1 MTNQNDFLNT
11 LTAQF
16 NNLNIDEL
24 AVLKE
29 QFNVFYYE
37 KQFNDYF
44 KIEITNEKSTNVV
57 CPYCGSDH
65 VIKHG
70 KDQFG
75 DQRYL
80 CKNSDCKKH
89 TFSLKTNTLLYYSKS
104 NKSQWLLFFECLF
117 NKDSI
122 STTANKVGICENTV
136 IAWRHK
142 TMYLIYKML
151 EHNKMTGLVSLDE
164 TFFDCVLKGIDKEPE
179 IEVETK
185 KKRGISNNKIGVACA
200 IDEANQ
206 MILKVI
212 NRGRP
217 TSKSLIDT
225 FKGYI
230 NSSNKVISDSLRSY
244 HKLQKELEY
253 EWIKIPSGKKSYMG
267 YTLDEINQLHGNL
280 KMFLSCYRGVSVT
293 FLQGYVS
300 LFELLS
306 RYKRYYQDKS
316 FKSIVKAILMQPL
329 EYRGYDFTQDFIYD

>member
-24 AVLKE
+24 VVLKE

-44 KIEITNEKSTNVV
+44 IIEITNEKSTNVV
-57 CPYCGSDH
+57 CPYCGSPH
-65 VIKHG
+65 VIKHD

-75 DQRYL
+75 NQRYL

-89 TFSLKTNTLLYYSKS
+89 TFSLKTNRLLYYSKS

-117 NKDSI
+117 NKDS
-122 STTANKVGICENTV
+122 V
-136 IAWRHK
+136 WRYK
-142 TMYLIYKML
+142 TMYLIYKMF

-206 MILKVI
+206 IDF
-212 NRGRP
+212 
-217 TSKSLIDT
+217 KSNQSRLP
-225 FKGYI
+225 
-230 NSSNKVISDSLRSY
+230 NSS
-244 HKLQKELEY
+244 
-253 EWIKIPSGKKSYMG
+253 G
-267 YTLDEINQLHGNL
+267 IN
-280 KMFLSCYRGVSVT
+280 
-293 FLQGYVS
+293 
-300 LFELLS
+300 
-306 RYKRYYQDKS
+306 
-316 FKSIVKAILMQPL
+316 
-329 EYRGYDFTQDFIYD
+329 